1 MKTRLYFLILALTL
15 FANHPRTA
23 LAAVTFSIAPPA
35 VSNTYG
41 GSITLQI
48 GGLTNAETVVIQ
60 KFLDLNA
67 NGVIDG
73 SDWLVQQF
81 NLTDDKAGMVIG
93 GVTNFNVPGDL
104 NSATGAITAALPFH
118 HRDFMQRITGA
129 YLYELSSPGGYF
141 KPLTNSFVV
150 TSLPFPQEITGNVI
164 SDNTSATV
172 SHAVVLLLHPPQ
184 PGESGPGRV
193 LGGVVANHA
202 GRYAASLPPGRY
214 VLMAFSSNHV
224 VSYPQSPVLTLTERQ
239 TLTENLSLI
248 YAAASISGK
257 VTDAS
262 DASIGLPGVWLFA
275 VSTNRL
281 FSVTFTDTDGHFN
294 LPVTVGEWA
303 LDTDYA
309 AVGVHGYVG
318 WYDSPYFSACA
329 GATGVPLAYPKANA
343 LFYGNVKDDVGN
355 PLPGVEVGC
364 EDENELYYTEGYTD
378 TNGDYVL
385 GALGGLA
392 NDPWEAHVHSDSSPT
407 NYVFSYPTDGGTN
420 LSPGFTVR
428 QDFTALRA
436 PHRIRGVLKDD
447 KGNPIAGVGIW
458 ANGTING
465 VFYHVYSVKTDA
477 NGAYSLNVSDGGW
490 YVGGFV
496 DLSDT
501 YLSPGDQRVE
511 ISGQDAV
518 ANFTAVL
525 PTYSIRGWLS
535 DDNGDPIAGID
546 VFAWAILDEVY
557 RASPRVNT
565 DADGGFSLDVVMGTW
580 NVDVA
585 SGLAGLDYL
594 RPLDQQVVIVN
605 RDVRVEFMTLIA
617 PNRITG
623 SLKDKNGNP
632 VAGVGVQAY
641 GYPPDYLLGYYAQ
654 YGFTDASGNFSLSV
668 ANGTW
673 DVGNLFDLPPNYLS
687 SANQSVE
694 ISDNDAAVN
703 FTATLLSDPRPR
715 LSLPSRPSSG
725 QYQFL
730 LSGVAGQNYTVQMST
745 NLSSC
750 TWTALFTTKNATANA
765 FIVVDPKA
773 TNQQRFY
780 RVLVGP

>member
-1 MKTRLYFLILALTL
+1 MGCGLVLFLALAV
-15 FANHPRTA
+15 FASPPQTA
-23 LAAVTFSIAPPA
+23 QAVVTFSITPSV

-41 GSITLQI
+41 GPITLQI

-81 NLTDDKAGMVIG
+81 NLTDGQAGMVIG

-104 NSATGAITAALPFH
+104 NATKGTITAALNFH
-118 HRDFMQRITGA
+118 NGDFEQRLTA
-129 YLYELSSPGGYF
+129 NYLYELSSPGGRF
-141 KPLTNSFVV
+141 KPLTTQFAV
-150 TSLPFPQEITGNVI
+150 TSFSFPQVITGNVVR
-164 SDNTSATV
+164 DNTSATIP
-172 SHAVVLLLHPPQ
+172 HAVVILLDPPE

-193 LGGVVANHA
+193 LGGVVADQA

-214 VLMAFSSNHV
+214 VLIAFSSNHV
-224 VSYPQSPVLTLTERQ
+224 VSYPQSPVLTLTAGQ
-239 TLTENLSLI
+239 TLTTNLSLI

-257 VTDAS
+257 VVDAS
-262 DASIGLPGVWLFA
+262 DASDGLPGVWLFA

-281 FSVTFTDTDGHFN
+281 YSITSADADGHFN
-294 LPVTVGEWA
+294 LPVTAGQWA

-329 GATGVPLAYPKANA
+329 GATGVSLAYPKANA
-343 LFYGNVKDDVGN
+343 LFYGNVKDEFGN
-355 PLPGVEVGC
+355 PLSGVAVGS
-364 EDENELYYTEGYTD
+364 EDENDLYYTEGYTD

-392 NDPWEAHVHSDSSPT
+392 NDWWEVHIDSDSSPK
-407 NYVFSYPTDGGTN
+407 NYIFSYPTAGSTN
-420 LSPGFTVR
+420 LSPGLTVR

-436 PHRIRGVLKDD
+436 PHRVSGSLKDD
-447 KGNPIAGVGIW
+447 KGNPIADVGIW

-477 NGAYSLNVSDGGW
+477 NGGYSLNVSDGEW

-501 YLSPGDQRVE
+501 YLSSGDQLVK

-518 ANFTAVL
+518 VNFTAVL
-525 PTYSIRGWLS
+525 PKYSIRGSLS

-546 VFAWAILDEVY
+546 VFAWAMLDNVY
-557 RASPRVNT
+557 HASPHVNT
-565 DADGGFSLDVVMGTW
+565 DAEGSFSLNVVMGTW

-605 RDVRVEFMTLIA
+605 RDARVEFTTPIA
-617 PNRITG
+617 SNRITG
-623 SLKDKNGNP
+623 SLKDNNGNP
-632 VAGVGVQAY
+632 MAGVGVQAY
-641 GYPPDYLLGYYAQ
+641 GYPPNYLLGYYAQ
-654 YGFTDASGNFSLSV
+654 YGFTDANGKYSLSV

-673 DVGNLFDLPPNYLS
+673 NVGSLFDLPPNYLG

-694 ISDNDAAVN
+694 ISDRDAAVN
-703 FTATLLSDPRPR
+703 FTATLLSDSRPR
-715 LSLPSRPSSG
+715 LSLPARPSSG
-725 QYQFL
+725 QFQFL

-750 TWTALFTTKNATANA
+750 SWTALFTTSSATANA

-773 TNQQRFY
+773 TNQHRFY
-780 RVLVGP
+780 RVLVEP